1 MQLQEAVKLI
11 YHLVKKK
18 QTIYADLGCG
28 DGLFT
33 QALGQMLAP
42 KSTLYAVD
50 KDERALKHVS
60 VTTGIE
66 LKKIALDFVNEPLPL
81 KDLSGILMA
90 NSLHYVQDKYSFL
103 LKTKAAMAS
112 DGYFIIVEY
121 DNEKA
126 NRWVPYPIR
135 FSELQNVFGKVGFT
149 SVQKLQTYPSRY
161 QGTMYSAIIKAN

>member
-66 LKKIALDFVNEPLPL
+66 LKKIALDFVNEQLPL
-81 KDLSGILMA
+81 KNLSGILMA
-90 NSLHYVQDKYSFL
+90 NSLH
-103 LKTKAAMAS
+103 
-112 DGYFIIVEY
+112 
-121 DNEKA
+121 
-126 NRWVPYPIR
+126 
-135 FSELQNVFGKVGFT
+135 
-149 SVQKLQTYPSRY
+149 
-161 QGTMYSAIIKAN
+161 